1 MKTFQ
6 QFQEE
11 GSHGETV
18 GGEFMSYAT
27 MKAKG
32 IKPKQTAVQRVIHNT
47 IRPAQGRPK
56 GQKKSDYANR
66 HSAQNRPESPKATVT
81 KRREMKARADA
92 AMRDTRGT

>member
-1 MKTFQ
+1 MKSFE
-6 QFQEE
+6 QFQEQ
-11 GSHGETV
+11 SHGEEV
-18 GGEFMSYAT
+18 DGKFMSYAT

-81 KRREMKARADA
+81 KAREAKARADA
-92 AMRDTRGT
+92 AMRDPRGT

>member
-6 QFQEE
+6 QFQENN
-11 GSHGETV
+11 GEEV
-18 GGEFMSYAT
+18 DGKFMSYAT

-32 IKPKQTAVQRVIHNT
+32 IKPRQTAVQKVIHDT
-47 IRPAQGRPK
+47 IRPAQGRPE
-56 GQKKSDYANR
+56 GQKKSDHANR
-66 HSAQNRPESPKATVT
+66 HSAQNRRESPKATVT

>member
-1 MKTFQ
+1 MKSFE
-6 QFQEE
+6 QFQEQ
-11 GSHGETV
+11 SHGEEV
-18 GGEFMSYAT
+18 DGKFMSYAT

-81 KRREMKARADA
+81 KRREAKARADA